1 MKRFID
7 KYEIILNWIP
17 IIGILFFIRTINKYS
32 TIRMYVEELM
42 FWVLYQ
48 TVMIA
53 LLTQII
59 KDNVN

>member
-17 IIGILFFIRTINKYS
+17 IIGILFFIRTLNKYS

-48 TVMIA
+48 TCVIA
-53 LLTQII
+53 VLIQMI